1 MTARTSMPLRLP
13 AVSLLLVTLGAF
25 AGSAPGRAPV
35 APNLLSGLVWRNVG
49 PFRGG
54 RISAVTGAI
63 GQPGVFYAGLPAG
76 GVWKTTSAGETW
88 YPIFDSITDVSSIGA
103 IEVAPSDPNVIYA
116 GTGDMVT
123 GGSI

>member
-35 APNLLSGLVWRNVG
+35 APNLLSGLVWRNLG

-54 RISAVTGAI
+54 RISAGSGVI
-63 GQPGVFYAGLPAG
+63 GPPRVFYIGLPPAG
-76 GVWKTTSAGETW
+76 GWETTSAGEN
-88 YPIFDSITDVSSIGA
+88 PAPLFDDVTP
-103 IEVAPSDPNVIYA
+103 PS
-116 GTGDMVT
+116 
-123 GGSI
+123 